1 MVPLD
6 ALPQGIR
13 DNYEVHEWRHACAVL
28 REDFPSE
35 WQDLIEV
42 LGAFTLRRSDIAVGG
57 GNKSRVSNRL
67 ESAFNERAW
76 AERDFATQIV
86 VDGVPIAAA
95 VAGAGIAAL
104 ALRLAGAW

>member
-35 WQDLIEV
+35 WQDLVQV
-42 LGAFTLRRSDIAVGG
+42 LATFRLRHSDIARGG
-57 GNKSRVSNRL
+57 GNKSPVSVWL